1 MTTAP
6 RTRPAPTRT
15 LRRAPRVVELALASA
30 LASIAAVAAFAGAA
44 PSPARGDVI
53 ERVVAV
59 VNDEAIFLSELRAK
73 AAPRMPAALSSA
85 RGEAERLAAIRHVY
99 DEELTHLIDEQ
110 LIVQA
115 AAAESITVSA
125 SDVENAINNVRAQ
138 TRLPIDQFWTLV
150 REQGFTEEEYRRD
163 IRQQLLRYKVL
174 NQRVRGRVNITEEDV
189 RRRFDEVVAQARRRS
204 RYNAAF
210 VLITVPDGASAT
222 DVAALSRRAEEARAS
237 IEDVETFEE
246 AMDDYG
252 GGELGWLSEG
262 DLEAELESALA
273 ALDVSE
279 VSEPVRGASGF
290 FIFLLR
296 ERDTESGALPRYEDV
311 RMDIYRQMLQDAMT
325 RQERA
330 FVEELRRSATI
341 ERRLEL

>member
-1 MTTAP
+1 MNARIRSAP
-6 RTRPAPTRT
+6 RA
-15 LRRAPRVVELALASA
+15 LELALGSIVVSLA
-30 LASIAAVAAFAGAA
+30 LAVVIGGAA
-44 PSPARGDVI
+44 NPARGDVI

-59 VNDEAIFLSELRAK
+59 VNDDAIFLSELRTK
-73 AAPRMPAALSSA
+73 AAPRLPAAVASA
-85 RGEAERLAAIRHVY
+85 RSEADRLNAIRGVY
-99 DEELTHLIDEQ
+99 DEELTHLIDEH

-115 AAAESITVSA
+115 ATAESIIVSA

-138 TRLPIDQFWTLV
+138 TRLPIDQFWQLV
-150 REQGFTEEEYRRD
+150 REQGFTEDEYRRD

-189 RRRFDEVVAQARRRS
+189 RRRFDELVAQARRRS

-210 VLITVPDGASAT
+210 VLIAVPDGASAT
-222 DVAALSRRAEEARAS
+222 EVAALAHRAQEAHDS
-237 IEDVETFEE
+237 IEDLDTFE
-246 AMDDYG
+246 AAVDDYG

-262 DLEAELESALA
+262 DLEPQLESALA
-273 ALDVSE
+273 TLDVDQ
-279 VSEPVRGASGF
+279 VSAPIRGASGF
-290 FIFLLR
+290 FIFYLR
-296 ERDTESGALPRYEDV
+296 ERDTGTGALPRYEDV

-330 FVEELRRSATI
+330 FVEELRRAATI

>member
-1 MTTAP
+1 MQVSQHV
-6 RTRPAPTRT
+6 RV
-15 LRRAPRVVELALASA
+15 RRAPRALELALASV
-30 LASIAAVAAFAGAA
+30 LASAAALVAFGGASPA
-44 PSPARGDVI
+44 PARGDVI

-73 AAPRMPAALSSA
+73 AAPRLPAAISSA
-85 RGEAERLAAIRHVY
+85 RSEADRLAAIRNVY

-115 AAAESITVSA
+115 ATSESIIVSS

-138 TRLPIDQFWTLV
+138 TRLPVDQFWNLV
-150 REQGFTEEEYRRD
+150 REQGFTEDEYRRD

-189 RRRFDEVVAQARRRS
+189 RRRFDELVAQARRRS
-204 RYNAAF
+204 RFNAAF
-210 VLITVPDGASAT
+210 VLIAVPDGASAT
-222 DVAALSRRAEEARAS
+222 EVAALSHRANEVRSEL
-237 IEDVETFEE
+237 EDLDTFE
-246 AMDDYG
+246 AAIDDVG

-262 DLEAELESALA
+262 DLEPELESALA
-273 ALDVSE
+273 DLDVDEIS
-279 VSEPVRGASGF
+279 SPTRGASGF
-290 FIFLLR
+290 FIFYLR
-296 ERDTESGALPRYEDV
+296 ERDTESGALPQYDDV

-330 FVEELRRSATI
+330 FVEELRRAASI

>member
-1 MTTAP
+1 MQTSIHV
-6 RTRPAPTRT
+6 RV
-15 LRRAPRVVELALASA
+15 RRAPRALELALASV
-30 LASIAAVAAFAGAA
+30 LASVAALVAFGGASPA
-44 PSPARGDVI
+44 PARGDVI

-59 VNDEAIFLSELRAK
+59 VNDEAIFLSELRSK
-73 AAPRMPAALSSA
+73 AAPRLPAAIASA
-85 RGEAERLAAIRHVY
+85 RSEADRLAAIRHVY

-115 AAAESITVSA
+115 ATAESIIVSS

-138 TRLPIDQFWTLV
+138 TRLPVDQFWNLV
-150 REQGFTEEEYRRD
+150 RDQGFTEDEYRRD

-189 RRRFDEVVAQARRRS
+189 RRRFDELVAQARRRS
-204 RYNAAF
+204 RFNAAF
-210 VLITVPDGASAT
+210 VLIAVPDGASAT
-222 DVAALSRRAEEARAS
+222 EVSALAHRANEVRS
-237 IEDVETFEE
+237 GLEDLDTFEA
-246 AMDDYG
+246 AMDDVG

-262 DLEAELESALA
+262 DLEPELESALA
-273 ALDVSE
+273 DLDVDEISA
-279 VSEPVRGASGF
+279 PTRGASGF
-290 FIFLLR
+290 FIFYLR
-296 ERDTESGALPRYEDV
+296 ERDTESGALPQYEDV

-330 FVEELRRSATI
+330 FVEELRRAASI